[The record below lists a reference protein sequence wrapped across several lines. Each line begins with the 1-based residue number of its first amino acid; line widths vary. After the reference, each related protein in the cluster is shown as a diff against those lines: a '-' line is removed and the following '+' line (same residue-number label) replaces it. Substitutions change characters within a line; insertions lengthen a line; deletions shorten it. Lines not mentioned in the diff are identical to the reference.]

1 MMVVK
6 LVMGSM
12 VFMYETLAVAGLIAE
27 RCCSNLMQLG
37 ALAAYL
43 LEHRTACAS
52 SSCPSCEKDLAIS
65 KVMHSVASHDEP
77 LLKPNK
83 TPDTPT
89 EVDPMHG
96 AVGKLAGDM
105 ALDTGIFG
113 AA

>member
-1 MMVVK
+1 
-6 LVMGSM
+6 
-12 VFMYETLAVAGLIAE
+12 
-27 RCCSNLMQLG
+27 
-37 ALAAYL
+37 
-43 LEHRTACAS
+43 
-52 SSCPSCEKDLAIS
+52 
-65 KVMHSVASHDEP
+65 MHSVASHDEP